1 MSRLVRYF
9 HTVIVLAGITWYIF
23 TKHQQRQRYL
33 TQTIKKL
40 LPGMVL
46 PDRIERRFK
55 KYIPVFLGIEY
66 LYQQFTGRAL
76 EAQALHRSALL
87 SGLTPL
93 FDDLIDDYGHSAD
106 YLLALAHGTEPPHEP
121 EAVCAV
127 ALFNAADFVWDEH
140 CERILIAQVN
150 SSEQKSDQITYEQL
164 WTLTREKGGASVVL
178 GWHLI
183 TGAYGG
189 TLMNNASYEL
199 GAYVQIVNDIFDV
212 YKDREAHIAT
222 LVTHCTDV
230 PELTALYRDF
240 YQRLLAAT
248 HQIQVPGFRKWRLKA
263 LLALLHAM
271 TELVLEQLLAT
282 QRKYGGSFAIHQ
294 YTRQELVLDMS
305 RWDNRLKWGWKV
317 LTHP

>member
-1 MSRLVRYF
+1 MSRLIRYF
-9 HTVIVLAGITWYIF
+9 HTIIVFLGIIFYIF
-23 TKHQQRQRYL
+23 KNNRKRKRYL
-33 TQTIKKL
+33 AQTVAKV
-40 LPGMVL
+40 LPGVVL
-46 PDRIERRFK
+46 PDRIEHRFN

-66 LYQQFTGRAL
+66 LYEQFSGRAL
-76 EAQALHRSALL
+76 DQNARHRSALL

-106 YLLALAHGTEPPHEP
+106 YLLALAHGTEAPREE

-127 ALFNAADFVWDEH
+127 ALFKAADFAWDEH

-164 WTLTREKGGASVVL
+164 WALTREKGGASVVL

-189 TLMNNASYEL
+189 TAMNNASYEL
-199 GAYVQIVNDIFDV
+199 GAYVQLVNDIFDV
-212 YKDREAHIAT
+212 YKDREAQIAT
-222 LVTHCTDV
+222 LATRCTDV
-230 PELTALYRDF
+230 PELIILHRDF
-240 YQRLLAAT
+240 YQRLLDAT
-248 HQIQVPGFRKWRLKA
+248 NQIPVPGFRKRRLKA

-271 TELVLEQLLAT
+271 SELVLEQLHTA
-282 QRKYGGSFAIHQ
+282 QRRHGGHFAVGQ

-305 RWDNRLKWGWKV
+305 RWTNRLKWGWKV
-317 LTHP
+317 LVHP